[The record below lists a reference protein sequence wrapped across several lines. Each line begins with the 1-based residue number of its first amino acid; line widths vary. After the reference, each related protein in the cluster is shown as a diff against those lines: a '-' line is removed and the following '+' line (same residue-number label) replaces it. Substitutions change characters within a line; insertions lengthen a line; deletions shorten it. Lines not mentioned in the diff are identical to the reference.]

1 MIWRESK
8 SRQLPGIE
16 PRSSAGL
23 KAFSW
28 LEGPQLAWRSS
39 VGLKVLSWLEGP
51 QLAWRSSTCLKV
63 LNLLEGP
70 QLASVSSA
78 LQPSCNHQP
87 SQFPIYTT
95 QIHYVGCAS
104 ASSTVHAVRCRNLH
118 KGRCSTLLISL
129 ESSIMLCWISG
140 TRIKFCI
147 PFITSVLFSIA
158 PAIFMVAMTEREQFH
173 WFTGN

>member
-1 MIWRESK
+1 M
-8 SRQLPGIE
+8 
-16 PRSSAGL
+16 
-23 KAFSW
+23 
-28 LEGPQLAWRSS
+28 
-39 VGLKVLSWLEGP
+39 
-51 QLAWRSSTCLKV
+51 
-63 LNLLEGP
+63 LEGP

-173 WFTGN
+173 HGLLGTSSDSIHHPIIMHILMYAIPESKSDHKYGNTLSRFFLA